1 MRRQVGDVVVA
12 PNGYSYTY
20 IAGPEDKPQRILT
33 HWLVAEKKYG
43 RKKTA
48 GERVVFIDGKRN
60 NLEPDNVEYA
70 MAANGRNTRAALMR
84 REASL
89 QDRIRELQVEL
100 EDVQLELKVMNN
112 GKR

>member
-20 IAGPEDKPQRILT
+20 IPGPEDKPQRVLT

-43 RKKTA
+43 RKKA
-48 GERVVFIDGKRN
+48 PGERVVFKDGRRD
-60 NLEPDNVEYA
+60 NLSPDNIEYA
-70 MAANGRNTRAALMR
+70 MAANGRVTRSALMR

-100 EDVQLELKVMNN
+100 EDVQKELKVMNN